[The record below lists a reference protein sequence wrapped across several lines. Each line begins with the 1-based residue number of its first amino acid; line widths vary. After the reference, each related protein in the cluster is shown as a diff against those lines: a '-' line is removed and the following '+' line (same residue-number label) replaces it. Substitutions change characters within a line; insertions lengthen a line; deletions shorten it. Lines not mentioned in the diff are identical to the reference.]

1 MRVAWVGRGEEGW
14 SGEVVVVVVVGA
26 GGVVVVVVVVE
37 VVVVDCESSWRRREL
52 VRVSIR
58 VSMSSSVTK
67 GRVRSRISWVAG

>member
-1 MRVAWVGRGEEGW
+1 MRVAWVGRGDEGW
-14 SGEVVVVVVVGA
+14 SGEEVIVVGA

>member
-1 MRVAWVGRGEEGW
+1 MRVAWAGRGEEGW
-14 SGEVVVVVVVGA
+14 SGEEVVVVGA

>member
-14 SGEVVVVVVVGA
+14 SGEEVVVGA

-37 VVVVDCESSWRRREL
+37 VVVVECESSWRRREL

>member
-1 MRVAWVGRGEEGW
+1 MRVAWVRRGEEGW
-14 SGEVVVVVVVGA
+14 SGEELVVVGA
-26 GGVVVVVVVVE
+26 GGVVVAVVVVE

>member
-14 SGEVVVVVVVGA
+14 SGEEVVVGA
-26 GGVVVVVVVVE
+26 GVVVVVVVVVE

>member
-14 SGEVVVVVVVGA
+14 SGEEVVVVGA

>member
-14 SGEVVVVVVVGA
+14 SGEVVVVVGA